1 MLWRGREVVL
11 MTGRRKENAEVRG
24 SHAERTAAMRK
35 RVLEAAIECL
45 SKLGYAPTTF
55 QVVTDAAGVSRGAML
70 HHFPSRVDLMVAVA
84 EHAARRQNRFV
95 QRRLMDIKPGMER
108 YLAMTPATWEAM
120 ARPPAIALM
129 EVLAAA
135 RSDKELATRLAPVLE
150 SWDKASAEAVWEQA
164 QGAGITDKAA
174 VDAMTYLHTAAL
186 RGLSLTAPYMR
197 GKARNETSVD
207 LLQTYK
213 RGLVDG
219 LLGKK
224 G

>member
-1 MLWRGREVVL
+1 
-11 MTGRRKENAEVRG
+11 
-24 SHAERTAAMRK
+24 MRK

-45 SKLGYAPTTF
+45 GKLGYAPTTF
-55 QVVTDAAGVSRGAML
+55 QVVTDVAGVSRGAML

-135 RSDKELATRLAPVLE
+135 RSDKELAVRLAPVLE
-150 SWDKASAEAVWEQA
+150 SWDKASAEGVWEQA
-164 QGAGITDKAA
+164 QAAGITDKAA

-186 RGLSLTAPYMR
+186 RGLALTAPYMR

-213 RGLVDG
+213 SGLIDG
-219 LLGKK
+219 LLKK
-224 G
+224 